1 MDFQDERTTSRSLP
15 SESEFVVIGAGLAGL
30 AAASTLHRAGR
41 EVIIV
46 ERDDSVGG
54 RVRTDLE
61 DGYVLD
67 RGFQVLLTAYP
78 EIARHLDLDALD
90 LRAFVRGVNVWDS
103 GSFTELSDPRAS
115 LSAVVG
121 GLRTQVLTASDRVR
135 FLKLAIRLL
144 RSKHG
149 FLDRADDCS
158 TADFLK
164 ALRFSDRSV
173 EKLWEPLLSGNQLTP
188 SLEGSARL
196 ACLILR
202 CLVVG
207 PAAVPARGMQEIPD
221 QMAAGL
227 PIESVHLG
235 VEVEKIDG
243 AKVLLSTGEV
253 TSARRVIV
261 ATEQPAAARLLQEE
275 SSQGRAQWHAYF
287 AAAEPPND
295 SKAIH
300 LLPSADGPCRNIAIM
315 SNVAPEYA
323 PQGSA
328 LIVAAGPTTRSDP
341 PLTEAQQQLDRVFG
355 SQSESWELVKQG
367 IVEHAQPMFVPGATF
382 RRRIQEDCQIV
393 VAGDHRTT
401 PSIQGALVSGR
412 LAAQEVLCGQ
422 KMDE

>member
-1 MDFQDERTTSRSLP
+1 MDFQDERTASRSLP

-103 GSFTELSDPRAS
+103 GSFTELSDPRTS

-164 ALRFSDRSV
+164 ALRFSDRSI
-173 EKLWEPLLSGNQLTP
+173 EKLWEPLLSGIQLSP

-202 CLVVG
+202 
-207 PAAVPARGMQEIPD
+207 
-221 QMAAGL
+221 
-227 PIESVHLG
+227 
-235 VEVEKIDG
+235 
-243 AKVLLSTGEV
+243 
-253 TSARRVIV
+253 
-261 ATEQPAAARLLQEE
+261 
-275 SSQGRAQWHAYF
+275 
-287 AAAEPPND
+287 
-295 SKAIH
+295 
-300 LLPSADGPCRNIAIM
+300 
-315 SNVAPEYA
+315 
-323 PQGSA
+323 
-328 LIVAAGPTTRSDP
+328 
-341 PLTEAQQQLDRVFG
+341 
-355 SQSESWELVKQG
+355 
-367 IVEHAQPMFVPGATF
+367 
-382 RRRIQEDCQIV
+382 
-393 VAGDHRTT
+393 
-401 PSIQGALVSGR
+401 
-412 LAAQEVLCGQ
+412 
-422 KMDE
+422 